1 MTYNMQYFTKN
12 RKLKLEEY
20 DDQGNLIDTIE
31 FDNNELGNF
40 LISKISSYNGFS
52 VSRYAERN
60 YFKGQQLE
68 LFKQILWA
76 TGYRGTLLTP
86 RDINVVEDI
95 FNNNT
100 LEQIKFALDFKN
112 YVYDDISLNF
122 TMSDASK
129 LRNLNFYQVLEWVKN
144 SDGIWYAMDDKGNRG
159 MTYLEEPTK
168 KQAKYQRTKNGKR
181 IVFLSF
187 KDWKEHLVLE
197 DELK

>member
-1 MTYNMQYFTKN
+1 MTYDVQYFTKN

-20 DDQGNLIDTIE
+20 DDEGNLIDTIE

-60 YFKGQQLE
+60 HFKGQKLQ

-76 TGYRGTLLTP
+76 TGYRGDIITP
-86 RDINVVEDI
+86 ENIKTAEDI
-95 FNNNT
+95 FENNT
-100 LEQIKFALDFKN
+100 LSQIKFALGLKN
-112 YVYDDISLNF
+112 YIYDELNLNF
-122 TMSDASK
+122 TMSDSSK
-129 LRNLNFYQVLEWVKN
+129 IKNLNFYQILEWTN
-144 SDGIWYAMDDKGNRG
+144 ISPGIWYAIDDKGNKG

-168 KQAKYQRTKNGKR
+168 KQAKYQRAKNGKR

-187 KDWKEHLVLE
+187 KNWKEYLVLE

>member
-1 MTYNMQYFTKN
+1 MTYDVQYFTKN

-20 DDQGNLIDTIE
+20 DDEGNLIDTIE

-60 YFKGQQLE
+60 HFKGQQLQ

-76 TGYRGTLLTP
+76 TGYRGELITP
-86 RDINVVEDI
+86 ENIKTIEDI
-95 FNNNT
+95 FENNT
-100 LEQIKFALDFKN
+100 FSQIKFALGLKN
-112 YVYDDISLNF
+112 YIYDELNLNF
-122 TMSDASK
+122 TMSDSSK
-129 LRNLNFYQVLEWVKN
+129 IKKLNFYQILEWTHI
-144 SDGIWYAMDDKGNRG
+144 SPGIWYAIDDKGNKG

-187 KDWKEHLVLE
+187 KDWKEYLVLE

>member
-1 MTYNMQYFTKN
+1 MTYDMQYFTKN

-20 DDQGNLIDTIE
+20 DDQGNLIDIIE
-31 FDNNELGNF
+31 FDDNELGNF
-40 LISKISSYNGFS
+40 LISKINSYSGFS

-60 YFKGQQLE
+60 YFTDQQLE
-68 LFKQILWA
+68 LFKKILCA
-76 TGYRGTLLTP
+76 IGYRGTLLTP
-86 RDINVVEDI
+86 TDINVVENI

-122 TMSDASK
+122 SLSDSSK
-129 LRNLNFYQVLEWVKN
+129 FKNLNFYHILEWTN
-144 SDGIWYAMDDKGNRG
+144 TSPGIWYAIDDKGNKG
-159 MTYLEEPTK
+159 MAYLKEPTK

-197 DELK
+197 DDLK

>member
-1 MTYNMQYFTKN
+1 MTYDMQYFTKN

-52 VSRYAERN
+52 VSRYAERH

-76 TGYRGTLLTP
+76 TGYGGDLLTP
-86 RDINVVEDI
+86 ENIKTIEDI
-95 FNNNT
+95 FKNNT
-100 LEQIKFALDFKN
+100 LPQIKFALNLKN
-112 YVYDDISLNF
+112 YIYDDISLNF
-122 TMSDASK
+122 SMSDSSK
-129 LRNLNFYQVLEWVKN
+129 IKNLNFYQILEWT
-144 SDGIWYAMDDKGNRG
+144 STSPGIWYAIDDKGNKG
-159 MTYLEEPTK
+159 MAYLKEPTK
-168 KQAKYQRTKNGKR
+168 KQAKYQRSKNGKR